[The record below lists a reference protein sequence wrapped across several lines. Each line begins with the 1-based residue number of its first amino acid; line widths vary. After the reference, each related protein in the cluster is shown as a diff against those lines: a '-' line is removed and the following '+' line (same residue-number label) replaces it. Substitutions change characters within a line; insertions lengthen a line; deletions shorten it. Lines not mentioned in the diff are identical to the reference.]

1 MKKINLNLAG
11 QFKHNNIGVH
21 KFKSLLGRVLARPSD
36 QMLLVLGAPGIGKTQ
51 IVYEFIEEQFGRVID
66 QGEFKREGG
75 INLVVLRTEDMDR
88 SSFSLPGYDRPD
100 TQNGRRAIQCP
111 FGYIPAYK
119 PVGDMPNPNDP
130 DYEKKCQ
137 ESVDWN
143 ADRNLGRGIIFLD
156 EINRCN
162 PDAEDV
168 IKNIIERKFCD
179 GWHIGSG
186 WGIVA
191 AGNRLEDDPDRV
203 HEIGTAFFN
212 RFGLQYNFVPKYEE
226 WREWAANKNYMNT
239 LVLDWIK
246 DNPEHFYFNT
256 TCDTEENGGAEDK
269 KFTTPRT
276 WELACKNLSI
286 AANPTVASNPF
297 NLTPLNKYD
306 VTIFSESQIR
316 EELSPL
322 DPKTV
327 TEFIKF
333 LNMIKVVDVQRIKD
347 EIWTKGKHA
356 MKIQNNDGSSATT
369 AVECAIIKMCVDAKT
384 MGVPQ
389 NVEEARATIKQW
401 LPNINEVKSLFEYLT
416 NYNASMAQM
425 TLQYFLDSFKI
436 FKEVFQTYMRMMDC
450 VKEHKT
456 AKESERRDK
465 SKLMADR
472 IKERLVAIDMY
483 DYCDK
488 FDESIGTILGEKWP
502 KLVSKINW
510 NE

>member
-1 MKKINLNLAG
+1 MKKVNLTLDG
-11 QFKHNNIGVH
+11 QFKHNNIGTT
-21 KFKSLLGRVLARPSD
+21 KFKEILTRVLANPSD
-36 QMLLVLGAPGIGKTQ
+36 QMALILGAPGVGKTQ
-51 IVYEFIEEQFGRVID
+51 IVYGFIKDHFGRVID

-88 SSFSLPGYDRPD
+88 SSFSLPGYDRPTD
-100 TQNGRRAIQCP
+100 SAGRRAVQCP

-119 PVGDMPNPNDP
+119 PVGDMPDPNDP
-130 DYEKKCQ
+130 DYEEKCKT
-137 ESVDWN
+137 SVDWN
-143 ADRNLGRGIIFLD
+143 ADRNLGRGLIFLD

-212 RFGLQYNFVPKYEE
+212 RFGLQYNFVPKYDE
-226 WREWAANKNYMNT
+226 WRNWAVKQPYMNV

-256 TCDTEENGGAEDK
+256 TCDTEENSGAEDK

-286 AANPTVASNPF
+286 AYNAMSADPF
-297 NLTPLNKYD
+297 SQRKLQNFDITR
-306 VTIFSESQIR
+306 FSESQLR

-333 LNMIKVVDVQRIKD
+333 IKMIQVVDVKTIKE
-347 EIWTKGKHA
+347 EIWKKGVKA
-356 MKIQNNDGSSATT
+356 MKIQNRDGSSATT
-369 AVECAIIKMCVDAKT
+369 AVECAIIKMCIDAKA
-384 MGVPQ
+384 GAVPQ
-389 NVEEARATIKQW
+389 NKEEARTTIKNW
-401 LPNINEVKSLFEYLT
+401 LPNIDEVQSLFNYITL
-416 NYNASMAQM
+416 YNASMAQM
-425 TLQYFLDSFKI
+425 TLQYFLDSFRV
-436 FKEVFQTYMRMMDC
+436 FKEVFQTYMRMSECMKDAR
-450 VKEHKT
+450 T
-456 AKESERRDK
+456 AKETDRREK
-465 SKLMADR
+465 SKLMADS
-472 IKERLVAIDMY
+472 IKKRLDEMGLY
-483 DYCDK
+483 DYCDQ
-488 FDESIGTILGEKWP
+488 FDEKVGDILEAKWP
-502 KLVSKINW
+502 KLMSNINW

>member
-1 MKKINLNLAG
+1 MKKVNLTLDG
-11 QFKHNNIGVH
+11 QFKHNNISTR
-21 KFKSLLGRVLARPSD
+21 KFKEILARIIANPKD
-36 QMLLVLGAPGIGKTQ
+36 QMGLVLGAPGVGKTQ
-51 IVYEFIEEQFGRVID
+51 IVYGFIKDYFGRVID

-88 SSFSLPGYDRPD
+88 SSFSLPGYDRPSD
-100 TQNGRRAIQCP
+100 ESGRRAVQCP

-119 PVGDMPNPNDP
+119 PVGDMPDPNDP
-130 DYEKKCQ
+130 DYEEKCKN
-137 ESVDWN
+137 SVDWN
-143 ADRNLGRGIIFLD
+143 ADRNLGRGLIFLD

-212 RFGLQYNFVPKYEE
+212 RFGLQYNFVPKYDE
-226 WREWAANKNYMNT
+226 WREWAVKQPYMNV

-256 TCDTEENGGAEDK
+256 TCDTEENSGAEDK

-286 AANPTVASNPF
+286 ASNAMNADPF
-297 NLTPLNKYD
+297 KPNKLKNFD
-306 VTIFSESQIR
+306 ITLFSESQLR

-333 LNMIKVVDVQRIKD
+333 VKMIQVVDVKTIKE
-347 EIWTKGKHA
+347 EIWKKGEKA
-356 MKIQNNDGSSATT
+356 MKIQNKDGSSATT
-369 AVECAIIKMCVDAKT
+369 AVECAIIKMCIDAKA
-384 MGVPQ
+384 GNVPQ
-389 NVEEARATIKQW
+389 NREEARKNIMSW
-401 LPNINEVKSLFEYLT
+401 LPKMEEVQSLFKYLT
-416 NYNASMAQM
+416 LYNASMAQM
-425 TLQYFLDSFKI
+425 TLQYFLDTFRI
-436 FKEVFQTYMRMMDC
+436 FKEVFQTYMRMAECM
-450 VKEHKT
+450 KEYRT
-456 AKESERRDK
+456 AKDADRREK
-465 SKLMADR
+465 SKMMAES
-472 IKERLVAIDMY
+472 IKKRLEEIGLY
-483 DYCDK
+483 DYCDQ
-488 FDESIGTILGEKWP
+488 FDQIGDILEEKWP
-502 KLVSKINW
+502 KLMSNINW
-510 NE
+510 DE